1 MVQIE
6 DLIDIAIEK
15 GASDIHLLCGI
26 KPMLRII
33 RKLEPIE
40 KYEELKEEET
50 KKLLNLEENLHK
62 RIIGQDEAVEAVS
75 RAIRRN
81 RAGLKSTK
89 RPPSFIFVGPTGVGK
104 TELAKALS
112 YEMFGNE
119 KSIIRFDMSEYMESN
134 STAKL
139 IGAPPGYV
147 GYDDAGQL
155 TERVKRNPYS
165 IILLDEIEK
174 AHADVFNILL
184 QVLDDGHRIIF
195 CERDKTNINKLNNIL
210 SEAHYAKSVIIYEC
224 DLADK
229 DRILNIAEKEKV
241 DALIPVPL
249 GKVFSTVGYINSQLN
264 LPGVSYEACL
274 NFTDKLK
281 VYNLLK
287 ENNLNCASQWNATE
301 LDKVVFPCIVKP
313 RFGCG
318 SRGVKTA
325 KNFNELLE
333 ACEFCRK
340 DFSATIEDKDI
351 LIEEYIEGNEYSCEG
366 ITQNGKHYLLA
377 FTKKYTTGAPNF
389 IETGHSR
396 TFAKR
401 KFIFWVF

>member
-1 MVQIE
+1 MKTFDNQKT
-6 DLIDIAIEK
+6 LM
-15 GASDIHLLCGI
+15 
-26 KPMLRII
+26 MLGVCPEQFPFIQ
-33 RKLEPIE
+33 
-40 KYEELKEEET
+40 EL
-50 KKLLNLEENLHK
+50 
-62 RIIGQDEAVEAVS
+62 
-75 RAIRRN
+75 
-81 RAGLKSTK
+81 
-89 RPPSFIFVGPTGVGK
+89 
-104 TELAKALS
+104 
-112 YEMFGNE
+112 
-119 KSIIRFDMSEYMESN
+119 
-134 STAKL
+134 
-139 IGAPPGYV
+139 
-147 GYDDAGQL
+147 
-155 TERVKRNPYS
+155 
-165 IILLDEIEK
+165 
-174 AHADVFNILL
+174 
-184 QVLDDGHRIIF
+184 LDDGHRIIF

-249 GKVFSTVGYINSQLN
+249 GKVFSTVGYINSQLS

-351 LIEEYIEGNEYSCEG
+351 LIEEYIEGNEYSCDFF
-366 ITQNGKHYLLA
+366 IRDGKAEIYCLL
-377 FTKKYTTGAPNF
+377 KKGMTEIPYRQEVTYEDNALNDDEKATIKDGDADK
-389 IETGHSR
+389 ILDT
-396 TFAKR
+396 
-401 KFIFWVF
+401 